1 MAIST
6 RTFFHWVFLLI
17 IIFLFLLLIKESNLD
32 ELIISR
38 DVSLAEERS
47 RVGCLLLYL
56 DYLGVVNTVVLDV
69 LVEVGLAINFFSLG
83 SLYVLGG
90 VELVP
95 A

>member
-32 ELIISR
+32 ELIIMGV
-38 DVSLAEERS
+38 VSLAEERS
-47 RVGCLLLYL
+47 RFGCLLLYL

-69 LVEVGLAINFFSLG
+69 LVEVGLAYNFFSLG